1 LGANVRVA
9 EALLDDPALG
19 RWIGARYRLVRVLG
33 RGGMGAV
40 YEAATA
46 DGGSFAVKIV
56 RPDVPLRPDGLRRFA
71 RESRA
76 AQQIENPH
84 VARVVDAGTDEGLGL
99 PFLVMERLQGRD
111 LREALRDVGPLEPSC
126 AARLFV
132 QACQGLAAAHACG
145 VVHRDIKPANLF
157 LQETATGEIVL
168 KLCDFG
174 VAKHVALPEDSREL
188 TKSDGIL
195 GSPMYMSPEQSR
207 NPRTVDHRSDIFSLG
222 VTLYETLTGRSPWRG
237 LSALDLVVAV
247 CTTDA
252 PQLASLAPWVPPGL
266 ADAVHRA
273 LARNPNE
280 RFASANEFALAL
292 RPFVDDSASS
302 HQLSGL
308 TTEQRYSTQ
317 VSAPPVAVTTAP
329 GTEWTGDAVSAE
341 RPEQR
346 VRWRW
351 LALFLGMVFAWV
363 AVARLGIPMID
374 LVP

>member
-1 LGANVRVA
+1 MLN
-9 EALLDDPALG
+9 DPALG

-46 DGGSFAVKIV
+46 DGRSFALKIV
-56 RPDVPLRPDGLRRFA
+56 RPDVPLRHDGLRRFA

-76 AQQIENPH
+76 AQQIEHPH

-99 PFLVMERLQGRD
+99 PFLVMERLEGRD
-111 LREALRDVGPLEPSC
+111 LREALRDVGPLDPSC

-132 QACQGLAAAHACG
+132 QACRGLAAAHACG

-157 LQETATGEIVL
+157 LQESATGEIVL

-174 VAKHVALPEDSREL
+174 VAKHGALPEDAGAL

-222 VTLYETLTGRSPWRG
+222 VTLYETLTGRSPWQG

-252 PQLASLAPWVPPGL
+252 PPLASLAPWVPRGL
-266 ADAVHRA
+266 AAAVHKA
-273 LARNPNE
+273 LARNPKE
-280 RFASANEFALAL
+280 RFASADEFASAL
-292 RPFVDDSASS
+292 HPFVDDSEPSR
-302 HQLSGL
+302 QLSGI
-308 TTEQRYSTQ
+308 TTEQRREIQT
-317 VSAPPVAVTTAP
+317 SALPMAVTTAP
-329 GTEWTGDAVSAE
+329 GTEWTGDGVSAE
-341 RPEQR
+341 LPEQR

-351 LALFLGMVFAWV
+351 LALFLGMAFAWL
-363 AVARLGIPMID
+363 AVARLGIPVID

>member
-1 LGANVRVA
+1 LGTKVKVA

-56 RPDVPLRPDGLRRFA
+56 RPDVPLRSDGLRRFA

-76 AQQIENPH
+76 AQQIENAH
-84 VARVVDAGTDEGLGL
+84 VARVVDAGTDDGLGL
-99 PFLVMERLQGRD
+99 PFLVMERLEGRD
-111 LREALRDVGPLEPSC
+111 LRQALRDVGPLAPSC

-157 LQETATGEIVL
+157 LQETGTGDIVL

-174 VAKHVALPEDSREL
+174 VAKHVALPEDSGDL
-188 TKSDGIL
+188 TKSNGLL

-222 VTLYETLTGRSPWRG
+222 VTLYETLTGRSPWQG
-237 LSALDLVVAV
+237 VSALDLVVAM

-252 PQLASLAPWVPPGL
+252 PALAVLAPWVPPRL
-266 ADAVHRA
+266 AAAVHKA
-273 LARNPNE
+273 LARNPKD
-280 RFASANEFALAL
+280 RFASADEFASAL
-292 RPFVDDSASS
+292 RPFVDGCETRYR
-302 HQLSGL
+302 LCGI
-308 TTEQRYSTQ
+308 TTEQRRTIQ
-317 VSAPPVAVTTAP
+317 VSAPPVAMTTAP
-329 GTEWTGDAVSAE
+329 GTEWTAE
-341 RPEQR
+341 RPR
-346 VRWRW
+346 SRIRWFW
-351 LALFLGMVFAWV
+351 
-363 AVARLGIPMID
+363 
-374 LVP
+374 